1 MSTCVIMQPTAF
13 PWAGYFNLM
22 AQADVFVFLDDVQL
36 VPRSWQTRNQI
47 IINGAKRWISF
58 DVKNAGSRQM
68 INEALIFDLDR
79 WKKKNIKTI
88 SQAYARHP
96 YTEAIREIVD
106 LIDSFESSS
115 LGAFNEDFI
124 EFVANK
130 LGIAAVRLKSS
141 QINSDGQRGDRII
154 SICEAV
160 GASEYLSPIGSKDYL
175 EIDRFTQKT
184 SISLRFQDYVPGIY
198 GQHGLDSFES
208 HLSIID
214 VIANLGWDLT
224 KEYIRG
230 PKNEFAS
237 LN

>member
-36 VPRSWQTRNQI
+36 APRSWQTRNQI
-47 IINGAKRWISF
+47 IMNGSKQWISF
-58 DVKNAGSRQM
+58 DIRNSGSRQL
-68 INEALIFDLDR
+68 INEALIFDLDH

-96 YTEAIREIVD
+96 HAEAVREILYLLD
-106 LIDSFESSS
+106 GFKSPS
-115 LGAFNEDFI
+115 LSVFNEGLIGFI
-124 EFVANK
+124 AER
-130 LGIAAVRLKSS
+130 LDISAVRFKSS
-141 QINSDGQRGDRII
+141 QIKSDGKRGDRII

-160 GASEYLSPIGSKDYL
+160 MASEYLSPIGSKEYL
-175 EIDRFTQKT
+175 EIDRFTEKT
-184 SISLRFQDYVPGIY
+184 TISLRFQDYAPGVY
-198 GQHGLDSFES
+198 RQHGRDSFKS

-214 VIANLGWDLT
+214 VIANLGWNLT

-230 PKNEFAS
+230 TRNESAPH
-237 LN
+237 N

>member
-36 VPRSWQTRNQI
+36 APRSWQTRNQI
-47 IINGAKRWISF
+47 IINGSKRWISF
-58 DVKNAGSRQM
+58 DIKNAGSRQM

-96 YTEAIREIVD
+96 HAEAIREIVD
-106 LIDSFESSS
+106 LLDSFKSSS
-115 LGAFNEDFI
+115 LSAFNEGLI
-124 EFVANK
+124 EFIANR
-130 LGIAAVRLKSS
+130 LDIAAPRLKSS
-141 QINSDGQRGDRII
+141 QIKSAGQRGDRII

-160 GASEYLSPIGSKDYL
+160 MASEYLSPIGSKDYL

-184 SISLRFQDYVPGIY
+184 TISLRFQDYLPGIY
-198 GQHGLDSFES
+198 RQHGLDSFES

-230 PKNEFAS
+230 SRNESVLF
-237 LN
+237 N